1 MPYNTSFAFDSV
13 AVIESLP
20 AGDLRV
26 GRDLFETTIAPV
38 SIANPGVVSEMYE
51 PLSGTDFLGCLATIA
66 SMAQQYGRSPV
77 IHIAAHG
84 NRHGIQLANGD
95 FVTWQEIAPALTT
108 VNQICRVNLLVVAAM
123 CQGWHLSSVLRP
135 TDRTP
140 AFGVVGAHETLE
152 AGALLDAMKRFYGAL
167 LGPGH
172 DLRAALDEANGQRPF
187 ADWTFKMEGA
197 ELMLCRVFEHY
208 VQEVATESTQ
218 VERVSRMVADVARIK
233 NLDVLRTMRL
243 RAELREAIDDH
254 GRWFDLYRTRFLM
267 LDLFPFNAPRFLLR
281 YPDCQGDAA

>member
-13 AVIESLP
+13 AVIQSLP
-20 AGDLRV
+20 AGDLHI

-38 SIANPGVVSEMYE
+38 SIADPGVVSELYE
-51 PLSGTDFLGCLATIA
+51 PASATAFLGALATIA
-66 SMAQQYGRSPV
+66 STAQQYGRSPI

-84 NRHGIQLANGD
+84 NRNGIQLANDD
-95 FVTWQEIAPALTT
+95 FVTWQEVAPALTT
-108 VNQICRVNLLVVAAM
+108 VNQISRVNLLVVAAM

-135 TDRTP
+135 TDRAP

-152 AGALLDAMKRFYGAL
+152 AGALLDAMKHFYGTL
-167 LGPGH
+167 LGSAH

-197 ELMLCRVFEHY
+197 ELTLCRVFEHY
-208 VQEVATESTQ
+208 VREIATESTQ
-218 VERVSRMVADVARIK
+218 AERVARLVADVARMK
-233 NLDVLRTMRL
+233 NLDVLQTMRL

-254 GRWFDLYRTRFLM
+254 SRWFDLYRTRFLM
-267 LDLFPFNAPRFLLR
+267 LDLFPSNAPRFLLR
-281 YPDCQGDAA
+281 YDDCRGDAA